1 MPRQAVELRGEDR
14 LIGAVVGRWILNWVL
29 SPMTRAATSLSGGPM
44 QPMPVRA
51 FSVGP
56 PLRSS
61 SYDAFAV
68 VAVMPHER
76 RRADCKQCFRRY
88 CHVLFLV
95 YLIEDML
102 CRFLAEAASALEPEK
117 SFSRVASRG
126 ANADL
131 TENDGVKGHCDP

>member
-1 MPRQAVELRGEDR
+1 MSQVSLPSHTGEIALSIEARRVSSPVMPRQAVELRGEDR

-29 SPMTRAATSLSGGPM
+29 SPMTRAATSLSGGPI

-68 VAVMPHER
+68 VAVMPHEW
-76 RRADCKQCFRRY
+76 RRADCKQ
-88 CHVLFLV
+88 
-95 YLIEDML
+95 
-102 CRFLAEAASALEPEK
+102 
-117 SFSRVASRG
+117 
-126 ANADL
+126 
-131 TENDGVKGHCDP
+131 